1 MTKDKS
7 DSPIILP
14 PGVERTI
21 NNDPDLHAAE
31 VRRERLLRM
40 MILRAGLDM
49 ERRGVTKDRSNFN
62 LIKKQWH
69 LSGDIES
76 VYKAFCDKI
85 REEERHVKL

>member
-1 MTKDKS
+1 MPS
-7 DSPIILP
+7 NDSKIILP

-21 NNDPDLHAAE
+21 DNDPDLHAAE
-31 VRRERLLRM
+31 IRKEQLLRM
-40 MILRAGLDM
+40 MILRAGLDL
-49 ERRGVTKDRSNFN
+49 ERRGVTSDRSNFN

-85 REEERHVKL
+85 HEEQQHVKL